1 MQKKQPVR
9 MCSGCAAH
17 RPKRELVRVVRTP
30 EGTILLDPGG
40 KKSGRGADAACLK
53 KARKARRLER
63 ALDCAIPDEVY
74 ARLEHE
80 LGETPHE

>member
-40 KKSGRGADAACLK
+40 KKSGRRLSEKSEEGPAAGARARLCDSRRGVCAPGAGIGGDAA
-53 KARKARRLER
+53 
-63 ALDCAIPDEVY
+63 
-74 ARLEHE
+74 
-80 LGETPHE
+80 